1 MSTEEIMSM
10 RPVNW
15 FFYLFWNNGYY
26 VEFMKLM
33 QLFEINP
40 IDFIIEL
47 MKNLD
52 NSKTIRIFTL
62 LI

>member
-1 MSTEEIMSM
+1 M

-33 QLFEINP
+33 QLFEINSL
-40 IDFIIEL
+40 DFIIEL
-47 MKNLD
+47 MKNLIIQKIGLE
-52 NSKTIRIFTL
+52 SFIKIF
-62 LI
+62 